1 MTDMYTEYEQHDWAN
16 EYIVL
21 FESEEEQIVLHRN
34 VLRNEEFVLL
44 VERQASDEV
53 PRSEYLLDLSEY
65 SKLLTHEFKIRC
77 FHKKQDNYKLFN
89 AFFGQTM
96 SEFFKSIVS
105 F

>member
-44 VERQASDEV
+44 VERHASDEV

-65 SKLLTHEFKIRC
+65 SKLLTYEFKIRC
-77 FHKKQDNYKLFN
+77 FHKKQDNYKLFH
-89 AFFGQTM
+89 AFFGQTVT
-96 SEFFKSIVS
+96 EFFKSIVS